1 MIRWGLCC
9 LFREAPIK
17 FRRTTAKYLNTL
29 SPTNRLEYL
38 SEICMHNALSLLEA
52 LRFCR
57 RSGIYA
63 FRINSQIL
71 PLKTHPQI
79 GYPIESLPRAAE
91 ILASF
96 KKCGQYCRK
105 HNLRTSFHPDQ
116 FILLSSPSSDVTDR
130 SIAELEYQA
139 EVADWVNAD
148 VINIHAGGAYGDK
161 SRTLKRLARRIRRL
175 PLKIR
180 RRLTLENDD
189 RIYTPR
195 NLLPVC
201 DKLAIPFVY
210 DVHHHRCL
218 PDGRGVEGTTR
229 RALETWNRE
238 PLFHISI
245 PVLSWD
251 AANPRNHH
259 DYIDYHDFPVSWLDL
274 DITVEVEAKAKELAV
289 IRLIQELGE
298 KMEKLTGRHIEL
310 GKPGLKPK
318 AEN

>member
-17 FRRTTAKYLNTL
+17 FRRTTAKYLSTL
-29 SPTNRLEYL
+29 SAGKRKDHL
-38 SEICMHNALSLLEA
+38 SVICLDNARSLLEA

-57 RSGIYA
+57 QKGMYA

-79 GYPIESLPRAAE
+79 GYDIESLPRAAE
-91 ILASF
+91 IQDAF
-96 KKCGQYCRK
+96 KKCGAYCRR

-116 FILLSSPSSDVTDR
+116 FILLSSPNSDVTRR

-139 EVADWVNAD
+139 EVARWVNAD
-148 VINIHAGGAYGDK
+148 VINIHAGGAYGEK
-161 SRTLKRLARRIRRL
+161 SLTLKRLIRRIRRL

-195 NLLPVC
+195 DLLPVC
-201 DKLAIPFVY
+201 EALEIPFVY

-218 PDGRGVEGTTR
+218 PDGRGVTETTR
-229 RALETWNRE
+229 YALETWNRE
-238 PLFHISI
+238 PLFHISS
-245 PVLSWD
+245 PLTSWGTTKM
-251 AANPRNHH
+251 RNHH
-259 DYIDYHDFPVSWLDL
+259 DYIDYHDFPELWLDL

-289 IRLIQELGE
+289 IRLMQELQS
-298 KMEKLTGRHIEL
+298 KTR
-310 GKPGLKPK
+310 
-318 AEN
+318 